1 MTRDPM
7 LPEALRISRVVRETA
22 DTFTLTLNAA
32 ERGGFF
38 FLPGQFN
45 MLYLHGAGE
54 VPVSISGD
62 PARPMY
68 LVHTI
73 RAVGS
78 VTRPM
83 QALEKGDEIGVRGPF
98 GTSWP
103 LERARGRDVLVVAGG
118 IGLAPLRPV
127 VYHVLKHRKRFD
139 HLVILYGARTPADL
153 LYEKELARW
162 RGRLDVELDVTVDRA
177 EADYRGR
184 SGVVTKLLSRVS
196 FDPENAIAFLCGP
209 EVMMRFAARELEQR
223 GMRDSDIWVSA
234 ERNMKC
240 GLGTCGHCQLGPV
253 FVCKDGPVFR
263 HSRIAPLLTRREL

>member
-103 LERARGRDVLVVAGG
+103 VERARGRDVLVVAGG
-118 IGLAPLRPV
+118 IGLAPQRGQVQPV
-127 VYHVLKHRKRFD
+127 GVIGKAGLQPVAIIGIAVLCGAILELGAFRKTQ
-139 HLVILYGARTPADL
+139 HDL
-153 LYEKELARW
+153 L
-162 RGRLDVELDVTVDRA
+162 
-177 EADYRGR
+177 
-184 SGVVTKLLSRVS
+184 
-196 FDPENAIAFLCGP
+196 P
-209 EVMMRFAARELEQR
+209 
-223 GMRDSDIWVSA
+223 
-234 ERNMKC
+234 
-240 GLGTCGHCQLGPV
+240 
-253 FVCKDGPVFR
+253 
-263 HSRIAPLLTRREL
+263 

>member
-103 LERARGRDVLVVAGG
+103 VERARGRDVLVVAGG

-209 EVMMRFAARELEQR
+209 EVMMRFALAQLEHLEVPAAQVYLS
-223 GMRDSDIWVSA
+223 M

-240 GLGTCGHCQLGPV
+240 AVGLCGRCQYGPH

-263 HSRIAPLLTRREL
+263 YDQIADIFGRPGF